1 MFRKVQYSCGFEGC
15 QEANLAEK
23 KCKMVFR
30 AYFSKMKNGINAEEN
45 TPIYILQSGIPDL
58 VYYAVRYTSRV
69 YYVVQYIFIYINTGI
84 PDSRG
89 IPFLIIKYI
98 LQSGILRLYTRL
110 SGIHTDHFA
119 IQFSRCFA
127 MPYKCIAI
135 IIIPRMLYKVNR

>member
-1 MFRKVQYSCGFEGC
+1 MREHPYIYLTVRYTGLSILCSQVYQSGIHYST
-15 QEANLAEK
+15 
-23 KCKMVFR
+23 V
-30 AYFSKMKNGINAEEN
+30 YYY
-45 TPIYILQSGIPDL
+45 IYKYRYTRQSGIPL
-58 VYYAVRYTSRV
+58 
-69 YYVVQYIFIYINTGI
+69 
-84 PDSRG
+84 
-89 IPFLIIKYI
+89 LIIKYI